1 MVLKGYGDMSQRSTG
16 INKYLDYWLFAF
28 HDTNGTEDKWL
39 QGLSEIGMSSHFS
52 RAYGKIK
59 EVN

>member
-1 MVLKGYGDMSQRSTG
+1 MSQRSTG